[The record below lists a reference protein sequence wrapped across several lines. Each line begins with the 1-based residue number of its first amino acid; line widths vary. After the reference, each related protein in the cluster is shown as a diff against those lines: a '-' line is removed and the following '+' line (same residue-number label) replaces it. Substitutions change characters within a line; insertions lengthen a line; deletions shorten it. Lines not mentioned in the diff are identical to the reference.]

1 MGILSNMINK
11 SQGYETLKID
21 KTNLY
26 ELIKKAIY
34 DCKNEKDYKE
44 LKKTLTASAFAQV
57 KRYDSS
63 SKNWTITFDNPGL
76 GRTSALVPE
85 IRVFDHF
92 NMKIYVFKG
101 SVKSLRADAIALINN
116 ALIQSG
122 VSTESLKDEE
132 IDVVEEKFLKDEP
145 SKDNNVQKNT
155 IICPVCGLE
164 TKTNTRK
171 CDFCGS
177 DIIVNNSSSENIET
191 MKGDEPSEENNT
203 RSTAFKEETQSGKLK
218 IEEDISEIFC
228 VYCGKKIQKKNKFCN
243 FCGKQNILG

>member
-1 MGILSNMINK
+1 MGILANMINK

-21 KTNLY
+21 KSNLY

-34 DCKNEKDYKE
+34 DCKNEKDYKD
-44 LKKTLTASAFAQV
+44 LKKALTASAFAQV

-63 SKNWTITFDNPGL
+63 SKNWTVTFDNPGL

-92 NMKIYVFKG
+92 NKKIYVFKG

-122 VSTESLKDEE
+122 VSAESLKDEE
-132 IDVVEEKFLKDEP
+132 VDETEELSFTGEP
-145 SKDNNVQKNT
+145 AKEIITQTGTV
-155 IICPVCGLE
+155 ICPVCGLE
-164 TKTNTRK
+164 TKANYLK
-171 CDFCGS
+171 CEFCGS
-177 DIIVNNSSSENIET
+177 EIIANNVAPETIET
-191 MKGDEPSEENNT
+191 EEEEKPKEDNSQSTVPKEDIPSSKVE
-203 RSTAFKEETQSGKLK
+203 
-218 IEEDISEIFC
+218 IEEEITEIFC

-243 FCGKQNILG
+243 FCGKQNVLG